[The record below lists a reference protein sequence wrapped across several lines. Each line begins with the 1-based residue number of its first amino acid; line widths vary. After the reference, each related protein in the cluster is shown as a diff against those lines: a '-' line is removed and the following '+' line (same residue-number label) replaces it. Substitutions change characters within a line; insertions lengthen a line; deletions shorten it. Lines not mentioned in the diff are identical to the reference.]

1 MSLFLAITFLQSGL
15 DKVIDWKGNLG
26 WLTGHFSKSLLRGV
40 VPLLLATL
48 TVLELAAGVL
58 SAAGVVF
65 LVLSGATRVAMWGA
79 ALSGLSFVA
88 LFFGQRMA
96 KDYAG
101 AAGRCPTSSSPW
113 WACSPC
119 AAEMKRPTVM
129 ATVGLRIHER
139 GHAVQAWVSGSNC
152 LLATTSQVTPPSRI
166 FPSVRWG

>member
-1 MSLFLAITFLQSGL
+1 MPSFDSNLFSLWLVQILCALFLAITFLQSGL

-26 WLTGHFSKSLLRGV
+26 WLTGHFAKSPLRGV

-48 TVLELAAGVL
+48 TVLELAAGAL

-101 AAGRCPTSSSPW
+101 AAGLVPYFLVSL
-113 WACSPC
+113 
-119 AAEMKRPTVM
+119 
-129 ATVGLRIHER
+129 VGLLTMR
-139 GHAVQAWVSGSNC
+139 G
-152 LLATTSQVTPPSRI
+152 
-166 FPSVRWG
+166 